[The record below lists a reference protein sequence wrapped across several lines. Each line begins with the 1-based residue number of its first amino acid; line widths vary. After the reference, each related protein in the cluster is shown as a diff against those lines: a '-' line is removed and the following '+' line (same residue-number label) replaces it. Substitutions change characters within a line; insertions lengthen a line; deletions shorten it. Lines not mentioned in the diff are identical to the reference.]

1 MMSDKNILITGS
13 NGGIGFSIAELLAK
27 QNAKLTLL
35 YHENNQKIVKLND
48 ESTNV
53 EIVKTDLSNSIKLDE
68 TINTIMKKHSIDI
81 FIHSP
86 AYPIQ
91 HTDIMK
97 LTWDDFQKQFDL
109 QMKSF
114 FQISKS
120 IVPQMKSNKFGKII
134 SILTSYLIGK
144 PPNLLADYIVAKYS
158 LLGMT
163 KCMATE
169 LGPFGIRVNSVSPSM
184 VNTPLTESL
193 PKKLKEITKS
203 QVPLESRLAEPIDI
217 AEVVHFLC
225 SESANYITGENILV
239 TGGATMH

>member
-86 AYPIQ
+86 A
-91 HTDIMK
+91 D
-97 LTWDDFQKQFDL
+97 
-109 QMKSF
+109 
-114 FQISKS
+114 
-120 IVPQMKSNKFGKII
+120 
-134 SILTSYLIGK
+134 
-144 PPNLLADYIVAKYS
+144 
-158 LLGMT
+158 
-163 KCMATE
+163 
-169 LGPFGIRVNSVSPSM
+169 
-184 VNTPLTESL
+184 
-193 PKKLKEITKS
+193 
-203 QVPLESRLAEPIDI
+203 
-217 AEVVHFLC
+217 
-225 SESANYITGENILV
+225 
-239 TGGATMH
+239 